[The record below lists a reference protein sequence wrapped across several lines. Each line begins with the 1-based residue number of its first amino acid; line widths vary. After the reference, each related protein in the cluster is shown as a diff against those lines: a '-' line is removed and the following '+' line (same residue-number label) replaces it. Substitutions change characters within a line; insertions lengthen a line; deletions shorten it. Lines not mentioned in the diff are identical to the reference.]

1 MQWNLQSSSWK
12 KIKMERMKAR
22 QVLSITLTLFAVF
35 FGAGN
40 MIFPP
45 AMGQQA
51 GEHYIQAL
59 AGFIVTD
66 AGIALFGMIAVVLVG
81 TEVSDLGELVG
92 RRFAIFLS
100 VCIYLAHRIDLY
112 NNQYDK
118 TILYCQSH
126 GRLFADSLSDM
137 VYICRV
143 FKSVPIHHELI
154 RM

>member
-66 AGIALFGMIAVVLVG
+66 AGIALLGMIRSWCWS
-81 TEVSDLGELVG
+81 EQK
-92 RRFAIFLS
+92 S
-100 VCIYLAHRIDLY
+100 VTWESWSAEGLRSFY
-112 NNQYDK
+112 
-118 TILYCQSH
+118 
-126 GRLFADSLSDM
+126 LFAF
-137 VYICRV
+137 IC
-143 FKSVPIHHELI
+143 
-154 RM
+154 

>member
-66 AGIALFGMIAVVLVG
+66 AGIALLGMIAVVLVG

-100 VCIYLAHRIDLY
+100 VCIYLLI
-112 NNQYDK
+112 
-118 TILYCQSH
+118 
-126 GRLFADSLSDM
+126 GPLFASAANRKRFFLNLQCAR
-137 VYICRV
+137 I
-143 FKSVPIHHELI
+143 
-154 RM
+154 